1 MESSVLDI
9 RELHLAFDTS
19 EGPLKVV
26 RGVNLQVRKGET
38 LAVVGESGS
47 GKTVTC
53 LSVMGLLPPSGRI
66 TRGSIHFQGQDVAS
80 LSTDER
86 RKLSGSKMAM
96 IFQEPM
102 TSLNPLFRVGQQ
114 IAEAIRTHEAVSK
127 KEARQ
132 RAEELLSLVRIPES
146 TKRLENYPHELSGG
160 MRQRVMIAMAL
171 AGKPELLIADEP
183 TTALD
188 VTVQAQILD
197 LLAELQNELGM
208 ALLFITHDLG
218 VVAGI
223 ADRVAVMYAGQV
235 VETGPT
241 RAIYQRPRMPY
252 TAGLLASVP
261 VLAGE
266 HATERLTAI
275 PGQSPRPGQ
284 LPPGCAFAPRCVHV
298 EDSCTQGAITLDQ
311 LGAQRVRCRR
321 AGELDLS

>member
-1 MESSVLDI
+1 MESPVLDI
-9 RELHLAFDTS
+9 RNLHISFETP
-19 EGPLKVV
+19 EGPLEVV
-26 RGVNLQVRKGET
+26 RGVDLHMAKGET

-53 LSVMGLLPPSGRI
+53 LSVMGLLPDAGRVKG
-66 TRGSIHFQGQDVAS
+66 GSIDFQGRNLIS
-80 LSTDER
+80 LPPAER
-86 RKLSGSKMAM
+86 RRLSGSKMAM

-114 IAEAIRTHEAVSK
+114 IAEAIRTHEDVSRK
-127 KEARQ
+127 DAHQ
-132 RAEELLSLVRIPES
+132 RAEELLALVRIPEPA
-146 TKRLENYPHELSGG
+146 KRLDNYPHELSGG

-171 AGKPELLIADEP
+171 AGSPDLLIADEP

-197 LLAELQNELGM
+197 LLAELQDELDM

-241 RAIYQRPRMPY
+241 RDLYLRPRMPY
-252 TAGLLASVP
+252 TAGLLQSVP
-261 VLAGE
+261 VLSGE
-266 HATERLTAI
+266 QAATRLVAI
-275 PGQSPRPGQ
+275 PGQSPRPGH
-284 LPPGCAFAPRCVHV
+284 LPAGCAFAPRCVHA
-298 EDSCTQGAITLDQ
+298 EDECTRGEIALEQHGMQ
-311 LGAQRVRCRR
+311 QVRCRR